1 MNTPIVIIGKNG
13 MLGQDLVKVFGKAV
27 GAENV
32 VALDKE
38 EIDITDMDVV
48 TRVLD
53 ELHPGTVI
61 NAAAYNDV
69 DACEEEAGF
78 AIAMKV
84 NGQGPAHLA
93 EYCAAVDIPFVHYS
107 SDYVF
112 SGDAT
117 EPYTEDAT
125 PDPQSNYA
133 RSKRVGEEHVLA
145 AGGKSY
151 VVRTCRL
158 FGAPGASGGSKESF
172 VDLMLRLSEGRD
184 TLEVVDEEVASPTYT
199 PDLAAQTL
207 VMLAG
212 KYQPGIYHM
221 VNEGSCTW
229 YEFAQ
234 EIFRLTNKEITLTPV
249 GADAFPRPAA
259 RPAFSVLHNTKF
271 PPLRSW
277 QEALAAYIGTK
288 K

>member
-13 MLGQDLVKVFGKAV
+13 MLGQDLVKVFQKAV
-27 GAENV
+27 GVENV
-32 VALDKE
+32 VGLDKTD
-38 EIDITDMDVV
+38 IDITDMDVV

-53 ELHPGTVI
+53 ELNPGTVI

-84 NGQGPAHLA
+84 NAEGPEHLA
-93 EYCAAVDIPFVHYS
+93 KYCAAVDVPFVHYS

-112 SGDAT
+112 SGDTSEA
-117 EPYTEDAT
+117 YTEEAQ

-133 RSKRVGEEHVLA
+133 RSKRMGEENVLQE
-145 AGGKSY
+145 GGY
-151 VVRTCRL
+151 VLRTCRL
-158 FGAPGASGGSKESF
+158 FGAPGESAHSKESF
-172 VDLMLRLSEGRD
+172 VDLMLRIGEGRSELD
-184 TLEVVDEEVASPTYT
+184 VVNEEIASPTYT

-212 KYQPGIYHM
+212 NYKPGIYHM

-234 EIFRLTNKEITLTPV
+234 EIFRLANSDITLNKVT
-249 GADAFPRPAA
+249 ADAFPRPAA
-259 RPAFSVLHNTKF
+259 RPAFSALKNTKL
-271 PPLRSW
+271 PPMRTW
-277 QEALAAYIGTK
+277 QEALKAYMDSK
-288 K
+288 N